1 MVIYG
6 TMEHELVY
14 AWDMCS
20 DELCM
25 IIEYKCTNLWPLMF
39 YVVRLGSDL
48 RQDKDTPRVE
58 QVGGFHLF
66 IIWC

>member
-1 MVIYG
+1 
-6 TMEHELVY
+6 
-14 AWDMCS
+14 
-20 DELCM
+20 
-25 IIEYKCTNLWPLMF
+25 MF

-66 IIWC
+66 II